1 MSANYFIDLYKTE
14 HKEYA
19 ITMFKELINKDDNLA
34 NTIFF
39 QCSNEDDFEICQFI
53 VSIRDIDDNE
63 IIKALKNSF
72 WRHTNIDFAIWLMD
86 LLQDK
91 TMIDKLHDSFNVCL
105 KDCSLDINE
114 ENNKWIEWILEM
126 YKPDVYYMKI
136 DRKQKDFNMTT
147 EIEAFNYYRRIMIDK
162 KIKELEELEDEELEN
177 EKLEDEKLEE
187 EAETQR
193 IQSIL
198 KYILGGIIS
207 SSLVIASLTLLYN

>member
-19 ITMFKELINKDDNLA
+19 ITMFRELINKDDNLA

-53 VSIRDIDDNE
+53 ISIRDIVNDE

-72 WRHTNIDFAIWLMD
+72 WRHTNIDFSKWLMD

-91 TMIDKLHDSFNVCL
+91 TMIDKLHDSFDVCL

-114 ENNKWIEWILEM
+114 ENNKWIDWILEM

-147 EIEAFNYYRRIMIDK
+147 EIEAFNYYRRVMIDK
-162 KIKELEELEDEELEN
+162 KIKELEELEN
-177 EKLEDEKLEE
+177 EKLEEL
-187 EAETQR
+187 AESQR
-193 IQSIL
+193 LQSIL
-198 KYILGGIIS
+198 KYILGGVIS